1 EKSGWAVAGLLHQAR
16 IHSDEL
22 SVQPRPV
29 AYFLVDAMRFEMGV
43 ELAARLPKSAG
54 ISLRPAI
61 CSLPS
66 ITPIGM
72 AALMPGASASFS
84 VVEQSGKLGAQIDG
98 SFLPDLKSRRSFFAA
113 RTPAVVDMTLDELLT
128 LLPSKLAKKVE
139 GAPVVIVRSQEI
151 DHAGEAGFAAQM
163 HHIMDNVINNLVR
176 GVRRL
181 AGAGVEHSVITADH
195 GHLIFPTDR
204 DESMRIDSPGGKEI
218 ELHRRCWIGR
228 GGTTPQGC
236 VRIQAAAL
244 GYSSDLEFVF
254 PSGAGVFRAG
264 GDLAFHHG
272 GMSLQELVI
281 PVLTVRLKREEPVK
295 VPSRGVS
302 IE

>member
-1 EKSGWAVAGLLHQAR
+1 RDLDERPLGMVRRSYDDACAAMAEGFSKAFEKSGWAVAGLLHQAR

-113 RTPAVVDMTLDELLT
+113 RTPAVVDMTLDE
-128 LLPSKLAKKVE
+128 
-139 GAPVVIVRSQEI
+139 
-151 DHAGEAGFAAQM
+151 
-163 HHIMDNVINNLVR
+163 
-176 GVRRL
+176 
-181 AGAGVEHSVITADH
+181 
-195 GHLIFPTDR
+195 
-204 DESMRIDSPGGKEI
+204 
-218 ELHRRCWIGR
+218 
-228 GGTTPQGC
+228 
-236 VRIQAAAL
+236 
-244 GYSSDLEFVF
+244 
-254 PSGAGVFRAG
+254 
-264 GDLAFHHG
+264 
-272 GMSLQELVI
+272 
-281 PVLTVRLKREEPVK
+281 
-295 VPSRGVS
+295 
-302 IE
+302 